1 MGGLDQAL
9 SSHFRTSK
17 DGKTG
22 GNAREQTS
30 QMVADCFSPPT
41 NPGFDMYHPTIYA
54 VEEEGVSSQKAKPAN
69 STRPPALRSIDGATQ
84 RSTT

>member
-22 GNAREQTS
+22 GDAREQTS
-30 QMVADCFSPPT
+30 QMVADCFSPPA
-41 NPGFDMYHPTIYA
+41 NPGFEPTRIYSDLN
-54 VEEEGVSSQKAKPAN
+54 VSV
-69 STRPPALRSIDGATQ
+69 
-84 RSTT
+84 